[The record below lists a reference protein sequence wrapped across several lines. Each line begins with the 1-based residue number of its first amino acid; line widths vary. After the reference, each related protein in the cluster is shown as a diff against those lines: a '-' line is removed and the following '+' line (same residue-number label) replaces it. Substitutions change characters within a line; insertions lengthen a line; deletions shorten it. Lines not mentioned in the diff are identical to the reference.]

1 MKEFE
6 LVVFKNGT
14 PTISDQVDELLDD
27 IMKTKEQIEEN
38 EKFVRSTILDA
49 MMKNGILQS
58 KTTNY
63 TFSQVIPK
71 SNVQFNSDEFLLNEP
86 LEITSVFTN
95 VSETETFNLE
105 KFKAENP
112 DIYKKY
118 TETTIST
125 FVDTKRLEKTLPE
138 IYQKYITFNPTT
150 KPITLRV
157 AKNK

>member
-6 LVVFKNGT
+6 LVVFKNNT

-38 EKFVRSTILDA
+38 EKFIRSAILDA

-71 SNVQFNSDEFLLNEP
+71 SNVQFDSDEFLLNEP

-125 FVDTKRLEKTLPE
+125 FVETKKLEKTLPE
-138 IYQKYITFNPTT
+138 VYQKYITINPTT

>member
-1 MKEFE
+1 MKDFE
-6 LVVFKNGT
+6 LVVLKNGT

-38 EKFVRSTILDA
+38 EKFVRSAILDA
-49 MMKNGILQS
+49 MTKNGILQS

-63 TFSQVIPK
+63 TLSQVIPK
-71 SNVQFNSDEFLLNEP
+71 SDVQFDSDEFLLNES
-86 LEITSVFTN
+86 LEITSVFTS

-118 TETTIST
+118 TEITIGT

-138 IYQKYITFNPTT
+138 VYQKYITFNPTT